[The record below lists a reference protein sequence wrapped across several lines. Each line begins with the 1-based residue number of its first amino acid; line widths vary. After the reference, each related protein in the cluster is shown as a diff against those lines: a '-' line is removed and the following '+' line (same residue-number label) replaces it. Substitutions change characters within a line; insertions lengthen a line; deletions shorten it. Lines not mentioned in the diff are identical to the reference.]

1 MSEPE
6 NFVSRWS
13 RLKHESRSRRT
24 DDTGLRESAARS
36 RAVATNA
43 ANEDKVGGAETAAT
57 PTFDPTTLPSIDSIT
72 ASTDIRIF
80 LKSGAPAKLTE
91 AALRRAWVSDPA
103 IRDFVGIAENQWDF
117 TNPTTIPGFG
127 PLQEV
132 NDKLSLLAQA
142 AGSLEK
148 LSARPPNTHAPA
160 DKSGSA
166 TGDWRHDELEN
177 PARETRAGLATR
189 AVEKERA
196 NAAPENGRVE
206 GAAKNNLSLEGTSPR
221 RRRRP
226 HGGALP
232 R

>member
-1 MSEPE
+1 MSE
-6 NFVSRWS
+6 NLISRWS
-13 RLKHESRSRRT
+13 RVKLEARSRREQE
-24 DDTGLRESAARS
+24 TGLQESAPGS
-36 RAVATNA
+36 SAVATNP
-43 ANEDKVGGAETAAT
+43 ANEDEAAGAETAAT
-57 PTFDPTTLPSIDSIT
+57 PTFDPTRLPSIDSIT
-72 ASTDIRIF
+72 AGTDIRGF
-80 LKSGAPAKLTE
+80 LQSGVPAKLTE

-132 NDKLSLLAQA
+132 NGKLELIAQS
-142 AGSLEK
+142 AGSLDK
-148 LSARPPNTHAPA
+148 LSARLPNTHAPA

-189 AVEKERA
+189 VEKERS

-206 GAAKNNLSLEGTSPR
+206 EAAKNNLSLEGTSPR
-221 RRRRP
+221 HRRRA